1 MSNYRDRLNA
11 IMQTQEL
18 KGLVKYGALLEN
30 GTVSLVESV
39 DHALEEIVD
48 LAYYLMHV
56 KTLLEEIQEDANKYR
71 HAKVFI
77 DSVGRFNELF
87 LNKEPGSMPIPVI
100 SFKHFIEIT
109 HKADAYDK
117 ILERSNNE
125 TRDNG

>member
-11 IMQTQEL
+11 IMEVQEL
-18 KGLVKYGALLEN
+18 KGLTKYGAPLEN

-56 KTLLEEIQEDANKYR
+56 KTLLVELEEDANRYR
-71 HAKVFI
+71 NAKLMI
-77 DSVGRFNELF
+77 DTFGIWNEMIMSR
-87 LNKEPGSMPIPVI
+87 KPESMPLPVV
-100 SFKHFIEIT
+100 SLKLFTEYVE
-109 HKADAYDK
+109 KAKLYDELK
-117 ILERSNNE
+117 RADDE